1 MSISESES
9 MRAFF
14 LAEGWPAMSYAVS
27 AAEVVV
33 ASSILLLLPA
43 RAGGCN
49 CVFAS
54 QDQDDLAP

>member
-1 MSISESES
+1 